1 MRKLKNDYPASSKTL
16 TLSGKIVDGAMSIF
30 AHFLKA
36 KSSLKQRRG

>member
-16 TLSGKIVDGAMSIF
+16 TSGKIVDGAMSLF

-36 KSSLKQRRG
+36 KSSLKQRLG